1 MQNCHHFPLLFK
13 HCMMRKFILFCLLLI
28 YTTLRAQDDFYN
40 PYLDFGPGDELLLL
54 YDNINLYEKANTNSK
69 VIDNLPLGKSVVV
82 KSNTMSR
89 SIING
94 LELPWIEVSY
104 ERDGKEKVGFLWSGF
119 LSLSVENYATDKSL
133 TFLFGVSKIV
143 SVKQKKNT
151 ELVLYMNCKV
161 LSQGKLL
168 AKKEFK
174 SIYNGLSYYRNL
186 NVYDNKGLNGI
197 KNILNFDFRNVYFP
211 GEYGVQIL
219 FWDGKALSTVKDIK
233 NLADPPCYYTEE
245 LIYPND
251 EGGLKDHILI
261 RADNGCNEGE
271 QQIETKTGQYI
282 WRKNKLKLLSESKI
296 NYY

>member
-1 MQNCHHFPLLFK
+1 
-13 HCMMRKFILFCLLLI
+13 MMRQFIFFCLLLI

-40 PYLDFGPGDELLLL
+40 PYFDFGPGDELMLLNDKL
-54 YDNINLYEKANTNSK
+54 KVYEKANTSSK
-69 VIDNLPLGKSVVV
+69 VIDKLPMGKSVVV
-82 KSNTMSR
+82 KSNTMYR

-104 ERDGKEKVGFLWSGF
+104 EHDGKEKVGFLWSGF
-119 LSLSVENYATDKSL
+119 LSLPVENYAIDKSL

-143 SVKQKKNT
+143 SIKQKKNT

-174 SIYNGLSYYRNL
+174 SIYSGLSYYRNL

-197 KNILNFDFRNVYFP
+197 KNILNFDFRNVYYS
-211 GEYGVQIL
+211 GEYGSQVF
-219 FWDGKALSTVKDIK
+219 FWDGKQLAAVKNIK
-233 NLADPPCYYTEE
+233 NLSDPPCYYTEE

-271 QQIETKTGQYI
+271 QQIQSKTGQYI
-282 WRKNKLKLLSESKI
+282 WKKRKLNLQMESKI
-296 NYY
+296 NYH

>member
-1 MQNCHHFPLLFK
+1 
-13 HCMMRKFILFCLLLI
+13 MRQFIFFCLLLI

-40 PYLDFGPGDELLLL
+40 PYFDFGPGDELMLL
-54 YDNINLYEKANTNSK
+54 YDKVKLYEKANTSSK
-69 VIDNLPLGKSVVV
+69 VIDKLPIGKSVVV
-82 KSNTMSR
+82 KSNTKDR

-104 ERDGKEKVGFLWSGF
+104 EQEGKEKVGFLWSGF
-119 LSLSVENYATDKSL
+119 LSLPVENYATDKSL

-168 AKKEFK
+168 AEKEFK

-197 KNILNFDFRNVYFP
+197 KNILNFDFRNEYFP

-219 FWDGKALSTVKDIK
+219 FLDGKALSTVKDIK
-233 NLADPPCYYTEE
+233 NLVDPPCYYTEE

-261 RADNGCNEGE
+261 RADNGCNEGD
-271 QQIETKTGQYI
+271 QQIETKTGPYI
-282 WRKNKLKLLSESKI
+282 WKKKKLNLQMESK
-296 NYY
+296 

>member
-1 MQNCHHFPLLFK
+1 MRTLF
-13 HCMMRKFILFCLLLI
+13 LFFLLI
-28 YTTLRAQDDFYN
+28 TFDVLKAQDDFYN
-40 PYLDFGPGDELLLL
+40 PYFEIKAGDELMLL
-54 YDNINLYEKANTNSK
+54 YDKVKVYEKANTSSK
-69 VIDNLPLGKSVVV
+69 VIDKLPMGKSVVV
-82 KSNTMSR
+82 KSNTIDR

-104 ERDGKEKVGFLWSGF
+104 EHEGKEKVGFLWSGF
-119 LSLSVENYATDKSL
+119 LSLPVENYATDKSL

-143 SVKQKKNT
+143 SVNQKKNT

-197 KNILNFDFRNVYFP
+197 KNILNFDFRNVYYS
-211 GEYGVQIL
+211 GEYGSQVF
-219 FWDGKALSTVKDIK
+219 FWDGKQLAAVKNIK
-233 NLADPPCYYTEE
+233 NLSDPPCYYTEE

-271 QQIETKTGQYI
+271 QQIQSKTGQYI
-282 WRKNKLKLLSESKI
+282 WKKRKLNLQMESKI
-296 NYY
+296 NYH

>member
-1 MQNCHHFPLLFK
+1 
-13 HCMMRKFILFCLLLI
+13 MMRQFIFFCLLLI

-40 PYLDFGPGDELLLL
+40 PYFDFGPGDELMLL
-54 YDNINLYEKANTNSK
+54 YDKVKVYEKANTSSK
-69 VIDNLPLGKSVVV
+69 VIDKLPMGKSVVV
-82 KSNTMSR
+82 KSNTIDR

-104 ERDGKEKVGFLWSGF
+104 EHDGKEKVGFLWSGF
-119 LSLSVENYATDKSL
+119 LSLPVENYAIDKSL

-197 KNILNFDFRNVYFP
+197 KNILNFDFRNVYYS
-211 GEYGVQIL
+211 GEYGSQVF
-219 FWDGKALSTVKDIK
+219 FWDGKKIHAVKNIK
-233 NLADPPCYYTEE
+233 NLSDPPCYYTEE

-271 QQIETKTGQYI
+271 QQIQSKTGQYI
-282 WRKNKLKLLSESKI
+282 WKKRKLNLQMESKI
-296 NYY
+296 NYH